1 MTDAASNSGVQRSAR
16 RDPEAQSVRSARPLT
31 PDVRRLSLGYKQV
44 HSLTKI
50 SLISIG
56 VWWVVLVILFVFPNL
71 LPIVSGF
78 AILISLP
85 VAFALLVLSF
95 IALFKDKKRVW
106 PVVSIALIALV
117 SYLALTQ
124 LMRWGAFA
132 NLYLNRRHY
141 EATKNSVIAADTD
154 QRDQLCGDECWVM
167 SSDPP
172 RIAFHFIHGFLN
184 WHDIVYDPS
193 GAVVRTKDY
202 DARKRLNVYFGDAQ
216 HLTGDWYLCHF
227 GD

>member
-1 MTDAASNSGVQRSAR
+1 M
-16 RDPEAQSVRSARPLT
+16 PRPLMLG
-31 PDVRRLSLGYKQV
+31 VRRQTLGYKPV
-44 HSLTKI
+44 HSLTKT

-56 VWWVVLVILFVFPNL
+56 VWWLALVILFVFPNL

-78 AILISLP
+78 AILLSLP
-85 VAFALLVLSF
+85 IAFALLVLSL
-95 IALFKDKKRVW
+95 IALFKDKKRLW

-124 LMRWGAFA
+124 LLRWGAVA

-141 EATKNSVIAADTD
+141 DATKNSVIAASTD
-154 QRDQLCGDECWVM
+154 QRERLCGDECWIM
-167 SSDPP
+167 SNDPP
-172 RIAFHFIHGFLN
+172 RVAFHFIHGFLN

-193 GAVVRTKDY
+193 GDVVRTRDY
-202 DARKRLNVYFGDAQ
+202 DERKRLNVYFISAEQ
-216 HLTGDWYLCHF
+216 LTGDWYLCHF